1 MKKIVLVVTL
11 VSMLFQI
18 QVAQAQALPFLSTV
32 FNGTINRAIGAG
44 ILSNLA
50 RRGITVAAND
60 AMFAETMSFVGKAAN
75 DASYVSTA
83 AGLAATVLGAPVW
96 LSAAISVGALAAAGG
111 VAWGL
116 YQLTQTGTG
125 LSTQLT
131 LTPTNPVTTPVP
143 VAAPAG
149 SWTVYMSPG
158 CNAAITTACGAD
170 PALPVTLQ
178 YYTQGYPNSGSVI
191 GCING
196 LDCATQRLAAEINFE
211 STAVTNVQGSM
222 VTQTPGCLGDGCVY
236 SLTLTWTPLPS
247 NPTVTGENVLV
258 FPLINP
264 AYVAPIKTTTGMLSS
279 LPITAD
285 MLAAPLPQGLTAS
298 LADSLWRNAAAQPG
312 YDGYPYSATSPVT
325 QADVATAPVSPTW
338 SDAVEG
344 LPRPLGST
352 SVPLSVNPI
361 PNTPYTPGTTGTTNP
376 ASGTTGTT
384 PTQDPCVLEPNASA
398 CAPLGTA
405 PAVPPIPTSSA
416 SVGLSP
422 VSVGPSDG
430 TCPAA
435 LHMSV
440 FGSDLAFD
448 YSPLC
453 SFVVSLRPLILALCA
468 LAAALIV
475 VMGIR

>member
-1 MKKIVLVVTL
+1 MKKIVLVIGL

-60 AMFAETMSFVGKAAN
+60 AVFAETMSFVGKAAN

-83 AGLAATVLGAPVW
+83 AGVAATVLGAPVW

-131 LTPTNPVTTPVP
+131 LTPTNPVSTPLP

-149 SWTVYMSPG
+149 SWTAYTSPG
-158 CNAAITTACGAD
+158 CNPAITTVCGAH
-170 PALPVTLQ
+170 PALPSTLQ
-178 YYTQGYPNSGSVI
+178 YYDSGYPNSGSVI
-191 GCING
+191 GCISII
-196 LDCATQRLAAEINFE
+196 DCATQRLAAEISFE
-211 STAVTNVQGSM
+211 STVMSNVQGS
-222 VTQTPGCLGDGCVY
+222 VSVQPPGCLGDGCAY
-236 SLTLTWTPLPS
+236 SLMLTWTPLPS
-247 NPTVTGENVLV
+247 DPTVTGENVPV
-258 FPLINP
+258 FPSINP
-264 AYVAPIKTTTGMLSS
+264 AYVTPIKTTTGTLSS

-285 MLAAPLPQGLTAS
+285 MLAAPLPQSLTAS

-312 YDGYPYSATSPVT
+312 YDGYPYSPTSPIT

-338 SDAVEG
+338 NDAVEG

-361 PNTPYTPGTTGTTNP
+361 PNTPYTPGTTNP
-376 ASGTTGTT
+376 ASGSTGTS
-384 PTQDPCVLEPNASA
+384 PTQDPCLLEPNASA

-405 PAVPPIPTSSA
+405 PAAPPIPTSSA

-422 VSVGPSDG
+422 VPVGPSDG
-430 TCPAA
+430 VCPAA
-435 LHMSV
+435 QHMSV

-448 YSPLC
+448 YLPLC
-453 SFVVSLRPLILALCA
+453 SFVASLRPLVLALCA